1 MSFFQDENH
10 FEEDDTQNLVFQPM
24 NKNFRKIGST
34 GHISEWKSKGL
45 SGEIIKSPITSD
57 NILAPKLSYF
67 AI

>member
-1 MSFFQDENH
+1 
-10 FEEDDTQNLVFQPM
+10 M

-45 SGEIIKSPITSD
+45 SGEIIKSPITSY